1 MEDERWDIYIFLSST
16 RSHRI
21 KKSERS
27 VVTKFFSLFPV
38 QKKLFFSLLFIEAS
52 HSLRLY
58 GAGHFGGRNS
68 THKCSDSRWTRC
80 NEWNEKVQLFLNTL
94 KTQLND
100 FFFAIRRLNE
110 VFSLDSAKDV
120 CRLGG
125 LSNAEREWAIEQRP
139 LNLKTNRI
147 VRIKMILLIANLSSV
162 IRKILQ
168 QQSWRWHNIIA
179 DNW

>member
-1 MEDERWDIYIFLSST
+1 MRYIFSLPLAHT
-16 RSHRI
+16 DE
-21 KKSERS
+21 KSERS
-27 VVTKFFSLFPV
+27 VVTKFFSL
-38 QKKLFFSLLFIEAS
+38 KKLFFSSLLFIEAS

-100 FFFAIRRLNE
+100 FFSLFNWLNE
-110 VFSLDSAKDV
+110 VFFARFSQR
-120 CRLGG
+120 C
-125 LSNAEREWAIEQRP
+125 LSVGRTEQCWAAAWVSNWATAVGC
-139 LNLKTNRI
+139 LNHDRI
-147 VRIKMILLIANLSSV
+147 VKINMILIAEFSSV
-162 IRKILQ
+162 IRVILQ
-168 QQSWRWHNIIA
+168 QQIWRWHNIIT